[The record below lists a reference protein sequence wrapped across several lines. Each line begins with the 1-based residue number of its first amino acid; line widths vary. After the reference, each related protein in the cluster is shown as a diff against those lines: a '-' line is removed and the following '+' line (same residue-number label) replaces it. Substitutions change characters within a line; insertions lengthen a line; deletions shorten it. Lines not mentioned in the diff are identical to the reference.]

1 MEKAKEELKPDS
13 RRKQASSSWRGLAG
27 SQLML
32 LVEKRHRKVLQN
44 TLQEVA
50 AREQLTDTN
59 CCVICLD
66 AVSDACELVPCGH
79 DSFDYVCVLNWLYDN
94 PLCPLC
100 KRDVTK
106 VQRGPPERRESTVI
120 EPKPPRP
127 EPSSSTRTYAH
138 LSPFPRPRRRTYR
151 IPRITDDS
159 RDAERAL
166 AHRRNVYLHR
176 RFSKHVGSNRLSLYR
191 ELTPRLFCSDEA
203 LVSRARMWI
212 RRELQ
217 VFSFLSA
224 DDSTSAAS
232 SSRSGDANEGAA
244 QLRRRANNAEFLLEY
259 IIAILKT
266 VDIMGSAGQA
276 EDMLSEFLGR
286 DNARLFL
293 HELRSWLRSPFT
305 KLEDWDRAVQYDSV
319 ESRGSSSASSPA
331 PRLGRDADA
340 AVAQHGPDRVRPRGD
355 YYRPRSAQAFR
366 EERRKRRREH
376 YRQDGRRRER
386 SA

>member
-1 MEKAKEELKPDS
+1 MES
-13 RRKQASSSWRGLAG
+13 GLADENDEL
-27 SQLML
+27 Q
-32 LVEKRHRKVLQN
+32 RKVLQN

-50 AREQLTDTN
+50 AREQLAETN

-79 DSFDYVCVLNWLYDN
+79 DSFDYVCVLNWLFDK

-106 VQRGPPERRESTVI
+106 VHRGPPERRETTVI
-120 EPKPPRP
+120 EPKPQRP
-127 EPSSSTRTYAH
+127 EQPSSTRTYSH
-138 LSPFPRPRRRTYR
+138 QSSFLRPRRRTTR
-151 IPRITDDS
+151 IPRITADG
-159 RDAERAL
+159 RDAERIQ
-166 AHRRNVYLHR
+166 AHRRDVYLHK

-217 VFSFLSA
+217 VFSFLTTNESDSA
-224 DDSTSAAS
+224 LATS
-232 SSRSGDANEGAA
+232 RLGDANEEAA
-244 QLRRRANNAEFLLEY
+244 QVRRRANNAEFLLEY
-259 IIAILKT
+259 TIAILKT

-305 KLEDWDRAVQYDSV
+305 KLEDWDRAVQYDPI
-319 ESRGSSSASSPA
+319 ESRDSPSASSSVPEPA
-331 PRLGRDADA
+331 HGRNERASTT
-340 AVAQHGPDRVRPRGD
+340 QHSQDRVRLRGD
-355 YYRPRSAQAFR
+355 YYRPGQPQTPQ
-366 EERRKRRREH
+366 EERRKRRHEP
-376 YRQDGRRRER
+376 YRQDGRRKER
-386 SA
+386 RA

>member
-1 MEKAKEELKPDS
+1 MES
-13 RRKQASSSWRGLAG
+13 GLADDNDDL
-27 SQLML
+27 Q
-32 LVEKRHRKVLQN
+32 RKVLQN

-50 AREQLTDTN
+50 AREQLTDTD

-120 EPKPPRP
+120 EPKPQRP
-127 EPSSSTRTYAH
+127 EPASSTRTYTHQA
-138 LSPFPRPRRRTYR
+138 PFPRPRRRAYR
-151 IPRITDDS
+151 TPRITDGS
-159 RDAERAL
+159 QDAERAL
-166 AHRRNVYLHR
+166 AHRRDVYLHK

-217 VFSFLSA
+217 VFSFLST

-232 SSRSGDANEGAA
+232 NSSSGDAN
-244 QLRRRANNAEFLLEY
+244 QRRRANNAEFLLEY

-305 KLEDWDRAVQYDSV
+305 RLEDWDRAVQYDSV
-319 ESRGSSSASSPA
+319 DSRGSSSASSPA
-331 PRLGRDADA
+331 PRRGQDADTSA
-340 AVAQHGPDRVRPRGD
+340 TIQHGLDRVRPRGD
-355 YYRPRSAQAFR
+355 YYRPSSAQNFR
-366 EERRKRRREH
+366 DERRKRRRER
-376 YRQDGRRRER
+376 YSQDRRWRER

>member
-1 MEKAKEELKPDS
+1 MES
-13 RRKQASSSWRGLAG
+13 GLADENDEL
-27 SQLML
+27 Q
-32 LVEKRHRKVLQN
+32 RKVLQN

-50 AREQLTDTN
+50 AREQQGDGN

-79 DSFDYVCVLNWLYDN
+79 NSFDYVCVLNWLYDK

-106 VQRGPPERRESTVI
+106 VHRGPPESRETTVI
-120 EPKPPRP
+120 EPKPKQP
-127 EPSSSTRTYAH
+127 EQSPSTRTYSH
-138 LSPFPRPRRRTYR
+138 QSSFLRPRRRTAR
-151 IPRITDDS
+151 IPRITADDL
-159 RDAERAL
+159 DAERIQ
-166 AHRRNVYLHR
+166 AHRRDVYLHK

-191 ELTPRLFCSDEA
+191 ELTPRLFCTDEA

-212 RRELQ
+212 RRELR
-217 VFSFLSA
+217 VFSFLNA
-224 DDSTSAAS
+224 DESGPS
-232 SSRSGDANEGAA
+232 SSTPRPGDANQA
-244 QLRRRANNAEFLLEY
+244 QARRRANNAEFLLEY
-259 IIAILKT
+259 LIAILKT

-305 KLEDWDRAVQYDSV
+305 RLEDWDRAVQYDPVVPRDS
-319 ESRGSSSASSPA
+319 SPASSSAPE
-331 PRLGRDADA
+331 PGHGRRERTSLTQRGLD
-340 AVAQHGPDRVRPRGD
+340 RPRGD
-355 YYRPRSAQAFR
+355 YYRPGPAQPYR
-366 EERRKRRREH
+366 EDRRKRRHEP
-376 YRQDGRRRER
+376 YRPERQRRER

>member
-1 MEKAKEELKPDS
+1 MEG
-13 RRKQASSSWRGLAG
+13 GLADDNDEL
-27 SQLML
+27 Q
-32 LVEKRHRKVLQN
+32 RKVLQN

-106 VQRGPPERRESTVI
+106 VQRGPPERRETTVI
-120 EPKPPRP
+120 EPKPRRP
-127 EPSSSTRTYAH
+127 EQSSSTRTYAH
-138 LSPFPRPRRRTYR
+138 QSSFSRPRTRTTR
-151 IPRITDDS
+151 IPRITADGRD
-159 RDAERAL
+159 DAERTL
-166 AHRRNVYLHR
+166 AHRRHVYLHK

-217 VFSFLSA
+217 VFSFLST
-224 DDSTSAAS
+224 DDSGPAAS
-232 SSRSGDANEGAA
+232 SSRSGDAEEGAA

-305 KLEDWDRAVQYDSV
+305 KLEDWDRAVQYDSA

-331 PRLGRDADA
+331 PRLGQDADA
-340 AVAQHGPDRVRPRGD
+340 STTQRGPDRVRPRGD
-355 YYRPRSAQAFR
+355 YYRPGSAQTLR
-366 EERRKRRREH
+366 EERRKRRRGH
-376 YRQDGRRRER
+376 YRDGRRWRET

>member
-1 MEKAKEELKPDS
+1 MES
-13 RRKQASSSWRGLAG
+13 GLADDNDEV
-27 SQLML
+27 Q
-32 LVEKRHRKVLQN
+32 RKVLQN

-100 KRDVTK
+100 KRDVNK
-106 VQRGPPERRESTVI
+106 VRRGPPERRESTVI
-120 EPKPPRP
+120 EPKPRP
-127 EPSSSTRTYAH
+127 PEASSSTRTYTH
-138 LSPFPRPRRRTYR
+138 QSPFPRPRRRIYR
-151 IPRITDDS
+151 TPRITDDV

-166 AHRRNVYLHR
+166 AHRRDVYLHK

-224 DDSTSAAS
+224 DDSSASAAS
-232 SSRSGDANEGAA
+232 GSRSGDGNEGAA
-244 QLRRRANNAEFLLEY
+244 AQVARRRANNAEFLLEY

-276 EDMLSEFLGR
+276 EDMISEFLGR

-319 ESRGSSSASSPA
+319 DSRGSSSASSPA

-340 AVAQHGPDRVRPRGD
+340 SSTAQHGPDRVRLRGD
-355 YYRPRSAQAFR
+355 CYRPGLAQTFR

-376 YRQDGRRRER
+376 YRQDRRWRER

>member
-1 MEKAKEELKPDS
+1 MDS
-13 RRKQASSSWRGLAG
+13 GLADENDEL
-27 SQLML
+27 Q
-32 LVEKRHRKVLQN
+32 RKVLQN

-50 AREQLTDTN
+50 AREQLADGN

-79 DSFDYVCVLNWLYDN
+79 DSFDYVCVLNWLYDK

-106 VQRGPPERRESTVI
+106 VHRGPPEHRETTVI
-120 EPKPPRP
+120 EPKPQRP
-127 EPSSSTRTYAH
+127 EQLTSTRTYSH
-138 LSPFPRPRRRTYR
+138 QSS
-151 IPRITDDS
+151 IQ
-159 RDAERAL
+159 
-166 AHRRNVYLHR
+166 AHRREVYLHK

-212 RRELQ
+212 RRELR
-217 VFSFLSA
+217 VFSFLNA
-224 DDSTSAAS
+224 DESGPTPST
-232 SSRSGDANEGAA
+232 SRSGSGDAA
-244 QLRRRANNAEFLLEY
+244 QAQARRRANNAEFLLEY
-259 IIAILKT
+259 LIAILKT

-305 KLEDWDRAVQYDSV
+305 KLEDWDRAVQYDPV
-319 ESRGSSSASSPA
+319 VPRGSSPSASSA
-331 PRLGRDADA
+331 PELGHTRNERASLT
-340 AVAQHGPDRVRPRGD
+340 QRSQDRFRGD
-355 YYRPRSAQAFR
+355 YYRPGLAQPYR
-366 EERRKRRREH
+366 EDRRKQRHEPYRRE
-376 YRQDGRRRER
+376 RRRRER

>member
-1 MEKAKEELKPDS
+1 MES
-13 RRKQASSSWRGLAG
+13 GLADNNDEL
-27 SQLML
+27 Q
-32 LVEKRHRKVLQN
+32 RKVLQN

-50 AREQLTDTN
+50 ASERLTDTN

-106 VQRGPPERRESTVI
+106 VHRGPPERRESTVI
-120 EPKPPRP
+120 EPKPQRP
-127 EPSSSTRTYAH
+127 EPSSSTRTYTH
-138 LSPFPRPRRRTYR
+138 QPPLPRPRRRTYR
-151 IPRITDDS
+151 TPRITDDG

-166 AHRRNVYLHR
+166 AHRRDVYLHK

-217 VFSFLSA
+217 VFSFLST
-224 DDSTSAAS
+224 DDSAS
-232 SSRSGDANEGAA
+232 GASNSRSGDANEGAA

-276 EDMLSEFLGR
+276 EDMISEFLGR

-319 ESRGSSSASSPA
+319 DSSRGSSSASSPA
-331 PRLGRDADA
+331 PRLLGRDADA
-340 AVAQHGPDRVRPRGD
+340 SSTAQHGLDRVRPRGD
-355 YYRPRSAQAFR
+355 YYRPGSAQTFR

-376 YRQDGRRRER
+376 YRQDRRWRER

>member
-1 MEKAKEELKPDS
+1 MES
-13 RRKQASSSWRGLAG
+13 GLADEHDEI
-27 SQLML
+27 Q
-32 LVEKRHRKVLQN
+32 RRVLQN

-50 AREQLTDTN
+50 AREQSGTAN

-79 DSFDYVCVLNWLYDN
+79 DSFDYICILNWLYDK

-106 VQRGPPERRESTVI
+106 VHRGPPDRRETTVI
-120 EPKPPRP
+120 EPKPQRP
-127 EPSSSTRTYAH
+127 ERPSSTRTYSYQS
-138 LSPFPRPRRRTYR
+138 SPHRPRSRTTR
-151 IPRITDDS
+151 TPRLTANNL
-159 RDAERAL
+159 DAERIQ
-166 AHRRNVYLHR
+166 AHRRDVYLHK

-191 ELTPRLFCSDEA
+191 ELTPRLFCSDEV

-217 VFSFLSA
+217 VFSFLTIDESG
-224 DDSTSAAS
+224 
-232 SSRSGDANEGAA
+232 SGDANEGAA
-244 QLRRRANNAEFLLEY
+244 QARRRANNAEFLLEY

-266 VDIMGSAGQA
+266 VDIMGSVGQA

-305 KLEDWDRAVQYDSV
+305 KLEDWDRAVQYDPV
-319 ESRGSSSASSPA
+319 TSRDSPFG
-331 PRLGRDADA
+331 PELGHGRNQRSPPI
-340 AVAQHGPDRVRPRGD
+340 QHGQDRVRPRGD
-355 YYRPRSAQAFR
+355 YYRPGLAQNPR
-366 EERRKRRREH
+366 EERQRRKIRYAPYRHDRRRT
-376 YRQDGRRRER
+376 ER
-386 SA
+386 GV

>member
-1 MEKAKEELKPDS
+1 MES
-13 RRKQASSSWRGLAG
+13 GLADDNDDL
-27 SQLML
+27 Q
-32 LVEKRHRKVLQN
+32 RKVLQN

-100 KRDVTK
+100 KRGVTK

-120 EPKPPRP
+120 EPKPQRP
-127 EPSSSTRTYAH
+127 EPASSTRTYTHQA
-138 LSPFPRPRRRTYR
+138 PFPRPRRRVYR
-151 IPRITDDS
+151 TPRITDGS
-159 RDAERAL
+159 QDAERAL
-166 AHRRNVYLHR
+166 AHRRDVYLHK

-217 VFSFLSA
+217 VFSFLST

-232 SSRSGDANEGAA
+232 NSSSGDAN
-244 QLRRRANNAEFLLEY
+244 QRRRANNAEFLLEY

-305 KLEDWDRAVQYDSV
+305 RLEDWDRAVQYDSV
-319 ESRGSSSASSPA
+319 DSRGSSSASSPA
-331 PRLGRDADA
+331 PRRGQDADTSA
-340 AVAQHGPDRVRPRGD
+340 TIQHGLDRVRPRGD
-355 YYRPRSAQAFR
+355 YYRPSSAQNFR
-366 EERRKRRREH
+366 DERRKRRRER
-376 YRQDGRRRER
+376 YRQDRRWRER

>member
-1 MEKAKEELKPDS
+1 MEG
-13 RRKQASSSWRGLAG
+13 GLADEHDEI
-27 SQLML
+27 Q
-32 LVEKRHRKVLQN
+32 RKVLQN

-50 AREQLTDTN
+50 AREQSGN

-66 AVSDACELVPCGH
+66 AVSDACELFPCGH
-79 DSFDYVCVLNWLYDN
+79 DSFDYVCILNWLYDK

-106 VQRGPPERRESTVI
+106 VHRGPPERRETTVI
-120 EPKPPRP
+120 EAKPQRP
-127 EPSSSTRTYAH
+127 EPPSSTRTYSH
-138 LSPFPRPRRRTYR
+138 QPSFHRPRSRRTRTPRFTTTNNLDAGR
-151 IPRITDDS
+151 IQ
-159 RDAERAL
+159 
-166 AHRRNVYLHR
+166 AHRRDVYLHK

-217 VFSFLSA
+217 VFSFLTADEPESA
-224 DDSTSAAS
+224 SAAP
-232 SSRSGDANEGAA
+232 RSGDGNEGAA
-244 QLRRRANNAEFLLEY
+244 QARRRANNAEFLLEY

-276 EDMLSEFLGR
+276 EDMLSDFLGR

-305 KLEDWDRAVQYDSV
+305 KLEDWDRAVQYDPITPSDRPSTP
-319 ESRGSSSASSPA
+319 EPGPSRDEQRG
-331 PRLGRDADA
+331 
-340 AVAQHGPDRVRPRGD
+340 QPRGD
-355 YYRPRSAQAFR
+355 YYRPGMAQRSR
-366 EERRKRRREH
+366 DERRKTRH
-376 YRQDGRRRER
+376 APYRHGRRRAEGGV
-386 SA
+386 

>member
-1 MEKAKEELKPDS
+1 MES
-13 RRKQASSSWRGLAG
+13 GLADDNDEL
-27 SQLML
+27 Q
-32 LVEKRHRKVLQN
+32 RKVLQN

-50 AREQLTDTN
+50 AREQPTDAN

-79 DSFDYVCVLNWLYDN
+79 DSFDYVCILNWLYDN

-120 EPKPPRP
+120 EPKPQRP
-127 EPSSSTRTYAH
+127 EPSSSSTRTYTH
-138 LSPFPRPRRRTYR
+138 QPPFPRPRRRTYR
-151 IPRITDDS
+151 TPRITDGG

-166 AHRRNVYLHR
+166 AHRRSVYLHK

-217 VFSFLSA
+217 VFSFLSI
-224 DDSTSAAS
+224 DDGSASAASS

-319 ESRGSSSASSPA
+319 GSRGSSSASSPA

-340 AVAQHGPDRVRPRGD
+340 STTAPHGPDRVRPRGD
-355 YYRPRSAQAFR
+355 YYRPGSAQSFR
-366 EERRKRRREH
+366 EERRKRRREQH
-376 YRQDGRRRER
+376 RQDRRWRER